1 MCLQFATGLAILHF
15 TTTRVPLWDFSCYPT
30 LCCTRN
36 RFLGTASVK
45 KQPASRHPVSRSHA
59 LCDSRC
65 RYKPV
70 AQQRGF
76 SAANL
81 SASRDAW
88 ARWPRPGAAV
98 RIQERAAWAPKRRL
112 PCINTR
118 GSSGSGPSPVHRIG
132 RVPRVL
138 PARPDPCASRASR
151 WNQR

>member
-1 MCLQFATGLAILHF
+1 MIHVHVPPVLYRPDHESLVGTSLVIRHCAVLQVG
-15 TTTRVPLWDFSCYPT
+15 PLVQRHYRSNRRAYT
-30 LCCTRN
+30 QSVGHTQLC
-36 RFLGTASVK
+36 G
-45 KQPASRHPVSRSHA
+45 
-59 LCDSRC
+59 SRC
-65 RYKPV
+65 RYKSV